1 MGSVQLLENHLLWT
15 TLYQSRQ
22 ARYGGNEISCIV
34 LILSAEFISRLSAPC
49 LMLFFAFQ
57 DFSCNVL
64 IKSGS
69 FTVQIVK
76 PRPVQAASI
85 PGMLGMFQNV
95 WNLCYEVFFMIFV
108 IFCLIFSTAFK
119 KKKYLYAA
127 LHFGIGSLMVVYVI
141 DSFQINI

>member
-1 MGSVQLLENHLLWT
+1 M
-15 TLYQSRQ
+15 
-22 ARYGGNEISCIV
+22 
-34 LILSAEFISRLSAPC
+34 
-49 LMLFFAFQ
+49 
-57 DFSCNVL
+57 
-64 IKSGS
+64 
-69 FTVQIVK
+69 QIVK

-95 WNLCYEVFFMIFV
+95 WNLCYAVFFMIFV